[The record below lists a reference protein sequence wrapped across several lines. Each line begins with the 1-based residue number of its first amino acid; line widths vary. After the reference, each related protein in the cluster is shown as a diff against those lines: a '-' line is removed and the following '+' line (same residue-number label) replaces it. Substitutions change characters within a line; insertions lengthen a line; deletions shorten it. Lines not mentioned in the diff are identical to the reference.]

1 MTETISFSKF
11 GKSFQE
17 KLCQLILEDRPFAD
31 RMQEVMQ
38 TSFLELHYLQ
48 VFTRKVFDYRLKYKT
63 HPSYNI
69 LTTILRTELDDESEI
84 VQKQVREYFARLTV
98 NKFNVRDS
106 AYIKETSLDFCK
118 KQVLK
123 EAILKSVKLLQKSSF
138 SEIQKLINEAMLL
151 GIDNEFGHELIKDF
165 EERYKPRPRN
175 PVSTGWDT
183 IDAIIKMGLGQK
195 ELGVVIAATGGGKS
209 QVLVHLGAVAL
220 LLGKTVVHYTLE
232 LADLVVGQRY
242 DSRLSGFSLNE
253 LTEYKE
259 EIYEKLATVPGKLI
273 IKEYPGRSATTNTI
287 RNHLEKL
294 RQSGEEIGLIIVDY
308 GDLLK
313 PINVTKEKRHDLETI
328 YEELRAIAQEEL
340 CPVWTASQTNRSG
353 LNADI
358 ITMESISEAFS
369 KCFPADFIFSVS
381 RTIDDKKANSGR
393 IFIAKNRNGI
403 DGVVYP
409 AYIDWSRVKIDV
421 LEAIGDDDQIMP
433 TMKTQQETLAE
444 KYKKYKAKKKDK

>member
-1 MTETISFSKF
+1 MSETISFSKF

-17 KLCQLILEDRPFAD
+17 KLCQLILEERPFAD
-31 RMQEVMQ
+31 QMQEVMQ

-48 VFTRKVFDYRLKYKT
+48 VFVRKIFEYRIKYKS
-63 HPSYNI
+63 HPSYDT
-69 LTTILRTELDDESEI
+69 LTTILRTDLENESEI
-84 VQKQVREYFARLTV
+84 IQKQVREYFARLTV
-98 NKFNVRDS
+98 NKFNVRD
-106 AYIKETSLDFCK
+106 ADFVKDTSVDFCK

-138 SEIQKLINEAMLL
+138 AEIQTLINEAMLL
-151 GIDNEFGHELIKDF
+151 GLDNEFGHELIKDF

-175 PVSTGWDT
+175 PVSTGWDP
-183 IDAIIKMGLGQK
+183 IDAIIKTGLGQK

-232 LADLVVGQRY
+232 LADIVVGQRY
-242 DSRLSGFSLNE
+242 DSRLTGFGLNE

-259 EIYEKLATVPGKLI
+259 EVYEKLSTVPGKLI

-328 YEELRAIAQEEL
+328 YEELRVIAQEEL